1 MNKFKI
7 GDKVRIKDKTGY
19 TYGIS
24 EETLKKLRKLKDI
37 YTIESIRSGDKIS
50 FYTLKEERFGLSF
63 FEDMLE
69 KANYTY
75 GDLKKAP
82 IGTKI
87 TFQNGYLIKFDK
99 ERVYGVINGIY
110 YNGRLDYIILFM
122 KGKVTDE
129 RFGKII
135 KIEEPIYTTVYESK
149 AEILD
154 EAEKRYLRRV
164 IRPFKNRV
172 RGIEKISYSVEE
184 EFITIIVK
192 DDGDINLPTFKRNTM
207 YKEMEPNKEYTLE
220 ELGL

>member
-1 MNKFKI
+1 MNKFRI

-19 TYGIS
+19 TYGVC
-24 EETLKKLRKLKDI
+24 EETLKEMRKLKDI
-37 YTIESIRSGDKIS
+37 WTIESIRSRDKIS

-110 YNGRLDYIILFM
+110 YNGKIDYIILFL

-135 KIEEPIYTTVYESK
+135 KIEEPIYQTVYEHK
-149 AEILD
+149 EEILD
-154 EAEKRYLRRV
+154 EAEKRYLKAV
-164 IRPFKNRV
+164 IRPFRARMKYIMKEDINYATKEYIRIDIG
-172 RGIEKISYSVEE
+172 REM
-184 EFITIIVK
+184 
-192 DDGDINLPTFKRNTM
+192 INLPKFDSGSM
-207 YKEMEPNKEYTLE
+207 YKGMKLNKGYTLE

>member
-7 GDKVRIKDKTGY
+7 GDRVKSILKNEYHGVRYGDIGKVQEDSSVPYVRWDRIGEIVAFDEENLIKLY
-19 TYGIS
+19 TY
-24 EETLKKLRKLKDI
+24 E
-37 YTIESIRSGDKIS
+37 
-50 FYTLKEERFGLSF
+50 
-63 FEDMLE
+63 
-69 KANYTY
+69 
-75 GDLKKAP
+75 DLKKAP

-110 YNGRLDYIILFM
+110 YNGKIDYIILFL

-135 KIEEPIYTTVYESK
+135 KIEEPAYTTVYESK

-154 EAEKRYLRRV
+154 EAEKRYLRGV
-164 IRPFKNRV
+164 IRPFRDRV
-172 RGIEKISYSVEE
+172 KYIQKFTFSTGKAK
-184 EFITIIVK
+184 ITIKTEK
-192 DDGDINLPTFKRNTM
+192 DNDTWHVSLPLFEKDSM
-207 YKEMEPNKEYTLE
+207 YKNMKPDKEYTLE

>member
-1 MNKFKI
+1 MNKFKV
-7 GDKVRIKDKTGY
+7 GDKVKLVSMKNEDSSYKKYLGKIFTIKQAGCVAVTFKEAT
-19 TYGIS
+19 
-24 EETLKKLRKLKDI
+24 EENIAPYYYNLQKV
-37 YTIESIRSGDKIS
+37 
-50 FYTLKEERFGLSF
+50 EE
-63 FEDMLE
+63 
-69 KANYTY
+69 YTY

-110 YNGRLDYIILFM
+110 YNGKIDYIILFL

-135 KIEEPIYTTVYESK
+135 KIEEPAYTTVYESK

-154 EAEKRYLRRV
+154 EAEKRYLRGV
-164 IRPFKNRV
+164 IRPFRDRV
-172 RGIEKISYSVEE
+172 KYIQKFTFSTGKAK
-184 EFITIIVK
+184 ITIKTEK
-192 DDGDINLPTFKRNTM
+192 DNDTWYVSLPLFEKDSM
-207 YKEMEPNKEYTLE
+207 YKNMKPDKEYTLE

>member
-7 GDKVRIKDKTGY
+7 GDRVKSILKNEYHGVRYGDIGKVQEDSYVPYVRWDRIGEIVAFDEENLIKLY
-19 TYGIS
+19 TY
-24 EETLKKLRKLKDI
+24 E
-37 YTIESIRSGDKIS
+37 
-50 FYTLKEERFGLSF
+50 
-63 FEDMLE
+63 
-69 KANYTY
+69 
-75 GDLKKAP
+75 DLKKAP

-110 YNGRLDYIILFM
+110 YNGKIDYSILFL

-135 KIEEPIYTTVYESK
+135 KIEEPIYQTVYEHK
-149 AEILD
+149 EEILD
-154 EAEKRYLRRV
+154 EAEKRYLRVV

-207 YKEMEPNKEYTLE
+207 YKGMKPNKEYTLE

>member
-50 FYTLKEERFGLSF
+50 FYTLKEERTGLSF

-110 YNGRLDYIILFM
+110 YNGKIDYIILFL

-135 KIEEPIYTTVYESK
+135 KIEEPIYQTVYECK
-149 AEILD
+149 EEILD
-154 EAEKRYLRRV
+154 EAEKRYLRGV
-164 IRPFKNRV
+164 IRPFRDRV
-172 RGIEKISYSVEE
+172 TFISKLHTREDK
-184 EFITIIVK
+184 EFISINIK
-192 DDGDINLPTFKRNTM
+192 NGDYIDLPLFKENTM
-207 YKEMEPNKEYTLE
+207 YKKMIINKDYTLK